1 MSSHAAK
8 FSPADLEQALAAMPP
23 VTRYVVG
30 LSGGA
35 DSVSLLHALLMLRER
50 LKAPIQALHV
60 HHGLHPQAD
69 AWADF
74 CISFCAQWNVPLEIQ
89 RVQIE
94 RESGESLEM
103 SARRARYAVFDAVL
117 RSTEGLLL
125 AHHQDDQVETVLL
138 NLFKGAGQAGLAGI
152 PAVRTHGSGFL
163 IFRPLLGF
171 SRAALQ
177 NYLRSVN
184 VTWVEDGS
192 NLDTSSDR
200 NYLRHSVLPIIRDRW
215 PGLDQCVSR
224 AARLQ
229 RDSLAFTENC
239 IQDAFAD
246 AYDFNQGALKAGVL
260 KRLSSIQR
268 RLVLR
273 HWLAELGPAL
283 NLTEIQLQQL
293 EHDFLH
299 ARADRQPEFRHGK
312 WQLRLYRGHIYKTLA
327 EPRAPELSVIIQG
340 DRKLEIGTIGLSV
353 EPAVWLQLGEPCED
367 WRLCFR
373 PSIAT
378 GGESLKKR
386 FQSSDVPPWERDLI
400 PLLEHKS
407 KLKGIWGEFLR
418 KEDA

>member
-1 MSSHAAK
+1 MNSHTAQ
-8 FSPADLEQALAAMPP
+8 FSPTDLEQALAAMPP

-50 LKAPIQALHV
+50 LNAPVHALHV

-74 CISFCAQWNVPLEIQ
+74 CVSFCAQWNVPLEIQ

-94 RESGESLEM
+94 RQAGESLEM
-103 SARRARYAVFDAVL
+103 SARRARYAVFDAAL

-152 PAVRTHGSGFL
+152 PPVRTHGGGFL

-171 SRAALQ
+171 SRASLQ
-177 NYLRSVN
+177 NYLRSLN
-184 VTWVEDGS
+184 LRWVEDDS
-192 NLDTSSDR
+192 NLDTTSDR

-229 RDSLAFTENC
+229 RDTLAFTENC
-239 IQDAFAD
+239 IKNALAD
-246 AYDFNQGALKAGVL
+246 AYDFKRGALKVSAL

-273 HWLAELGPAL
+273 HWLAELGPAF

-293 EHDFLH
+293 ERDFLQ
-299 ARADRQPEFRHGK
+299 AKADRQPEFRQGK
-312 WQLRLYRGHIYKTLA
+312 WQLRLYRGCLYKTLA
-327 EPRAPELSVIIQG
+327 EPPAPELRVIISG
-340 DRKLEIGTIGLSV
+340 DHKLEINAIGLYI

-367 WRLCFR
+367 WLLCFR
-373 PSIAT
+373 RSIAS

-386 FQSSDVPPWERDLI
+386 FQSSAVPPWERDVI
-400 PLLEHKS
+400 PLLENKS